1 MKAPDAPLGTRT
13 SPAQCSSHPPPRVQ
27 TFGVDNE
34 IEKQTELV
42 AVCEERG
49 IKLR

>member
-1 MKAPDAPLGTRT
+1 
-13 SPAQCSSHPPPRVQ
+13 VQ